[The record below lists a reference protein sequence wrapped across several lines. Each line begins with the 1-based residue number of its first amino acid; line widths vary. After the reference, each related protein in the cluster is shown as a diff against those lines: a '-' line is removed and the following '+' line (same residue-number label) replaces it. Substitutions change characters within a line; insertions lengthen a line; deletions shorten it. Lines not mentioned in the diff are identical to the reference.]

1 MYMEKI
7 SVCQFNEE
15 FPVGF
20 SFIWQRSRFL
30 RGGLAV
36 ESIAPAIEVDGVV
49 MVQIND
55 WQQSVVPVEHLVPVG
70 AAKKQQINNC
80 G

>member
-1 MYMEKI
+1 MFMDKI
-7 SVCQFNEE
+7 SESQFNEE

-36 ESIAPAIEVDGVV
+36 ASIAPAAEVDGVV
-49 MVQIND
+49 TVQIND
-55 WQQSVVPVEHLVPVG
+55 EWQLQHHHR
-70 AAKKQQINNC
+70 
-80 G
+80 